1 MKKKKIIVMTAVVV
15 SVCSMSVPTYAAP
28 VIEEVGNETVE
39 LCEED
44 GVFDDEEFDM
54 DAFLKHF
61 ENTHYLGE
69 VVEEE
74 TMTLPSLKMV
84 SARTTSIE
92 GTWRQG
98 SDGRWWY
105 QHTDGSYTTNGW
117 EYIGNQWYYFDG
129 SGWIPTG
136 GIWYYCHETDGY
148 WIDNTGTQLIQEAL
162 KYQGIPYVWG
172 GHNLSTGVDC
182 SGFVMEVTRIVQGKE
197 LPHHSGSQYTG
208 ATKIPYADLQPG
220 DLIFYRSSDSSSI
233 NHVAFYVGKM
243 GAEKDKIIHAA
254 KNKMMVYVGLD
265 GGIMVGCGSHWR

>member
-1 MKKKKIIVMTAVVV
+1 
-15 SVCSMSVPTYAAP
+15 
-28 VIEEVGNETVE
+28 
-39 LCEED
+39 
-44 GVFDDEEFDM
+44 M

-61 ENTHYLGE
+61 ENTHYMGE
-69 VVEEE
+69 VAEPN
-74 TMTLPSLKMV
+74 TV
-84 SARTTSIE
+84 SKASVTRTVAARSSTYA
-92 GTWRQG
+92 GTWIQE

-105 QHTDGSYTTNGW
+105 RHADGSYTTNDW
-117 EYIGNQWYYFDG
+117 EYINDN
-129 SGWIPTG
+129 
-136 GIWYYCHETDGY
+136 WYYCHETDGY
-148 WIDNTGTQLIQEAL
+148 WIDNTGTQLIREAL
-162 KYQGIPYVWG
+162 KYQGVPYVWG

-233 NHVAFYVGKM
+233 NHVAFYVGKI

-254 KNKMMVYVGLD
+254 KGKMMVYVGSD

>member
-1 MKKKKIIVMTAVVV
+1 MVTGWVHDNGHWYYCQPDPNYTAVPYGA
-15 SVCSMSVPTYAAP
+15 M
-28 VIEEVGNETVE
+28 
-39 LCEED
+39 
-44 GVFDDEEFDM
+44 
-54 DAFLKHF
+54 LK
-61 ENTHYLGE
+61 GW
-69 VVEEE
+69 
-74 TMTLPSLKMV
+74 
-84 SARTTSIE
+84 RQIE
-92 GTWRQG
+92 G
-98 SDGRWWY
+98 
-105 QHTDGSYTTNGW
+105 
-117 EYIGNQWYYFDG
+117 QWYYFFENPGDTFYKEG
-129 SGWIPTG
+129 EMTTGWIPTG

-254 KNKMMVYVGLD
+254 KSKMMVYVGSD